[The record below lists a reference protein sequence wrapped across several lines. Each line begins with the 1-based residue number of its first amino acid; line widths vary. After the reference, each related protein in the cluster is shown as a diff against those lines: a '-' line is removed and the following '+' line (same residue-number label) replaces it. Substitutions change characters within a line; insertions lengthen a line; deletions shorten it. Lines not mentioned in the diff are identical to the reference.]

1 MKKMNMKDFWKSLE
15 TAQKIQL
22 RIDIAK
28 KSGKSI
34 DTVLQWM
41 LGYRTPSK
49 LEHEA
54 LIKYIKENFNI
65 EIVEEEEK

>member
-1 MKKMNMKDFWKSLE
+1 MKDFWKSLE